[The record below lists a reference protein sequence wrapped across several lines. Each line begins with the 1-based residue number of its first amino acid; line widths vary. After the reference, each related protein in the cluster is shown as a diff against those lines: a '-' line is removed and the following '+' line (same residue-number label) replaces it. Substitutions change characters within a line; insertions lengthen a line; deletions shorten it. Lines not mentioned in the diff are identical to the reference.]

1 VEHDYQTGIP
11 LIHGDY
17 ELSMGGQPPDDETP
31 GYGTAEPPKVRRGL
45 PWERRDELGPGP
57 AIIQTVSQVL
67 FSPSKAFA
75 DMKVAGGWG
84 EPLGFAV
91 LVGSVS
97 AWIGQAWI
105 MLASSL
111 LSGFGG
117 SSPEE
122 LAVAN
127 AQEIWSALLAPFL
140 VCSFT
145 FFGAG
150 IVHVLLILFGG
161 APRPYETT
169 FRVFCYGWSVGA
181 INLVPIF
188 GLFIGA
194 IWRFVVEII
203 GLREAHPVPTGRAAT
218 AVLVPV
224 ALSCFCLAMV
234 FLLVGFAGL
243 AGGAF

>member
-1 VEHDYQTGIP
+1 MS
-11 LIHGDY
+11 HGNY
-17 ELSMGGQPPDDETP
+17 ESSTGGQPPCDEPPGTETSDETRPRP
-31 GYGTAEPPKVRRGL
+31 GLA
-45 PWERRDELGPGP
+45 WERRAELGPGT
-57 AIIQTVSQVL
+57 AVIRTISQVL
-67 FSPSKAFA
+67 FSPAATFRE
-75 DMKVAGGWG
+75 MKVEGGWG

-97 AWIGQAWI
+97 SWIAQAWI

-111 LSGFGG
+111 LSGRGG
-117 SSPEE
+117 PSPEAV
-122 LAVAN
+122 AVAN

-140 VCSFT
+140 VCAFT
-145 FFGAG
+145 VFGAG
-150 IVHVLLILFGG
+150 IAHLLLMLFGG

-181 INLVPIF
+181 INIIPIC
-188 GLFIGA
+188 GVFIGA

-203 GLREAHPVPTGRAAT
+203 GLREAHPVPMGQAAA

-224 ALSCFCLAMV
+224 LLSCFCVVVAV
-234 FLLVGFAGL
+234 LLVGFAGL